1 MIFWPCLHAAAGT
14 ELVMKILGLV
24 QTMGYTHATD
34 IMPQTSKHCCVL
46 PLHLP
51 WPRLAT
57 ELVKVWSLALA
68 DEVSG
73 LATLQWSLQA
83 GFLVCVRVPCPQD
96 THCQQIGRKTHGPN
110 QCTHIWQ
117 SATTS
122 TTTSRSISLITF

>member
-14 ELVMKILGLV
+14 ELVMKIWDLYKQWVIL
-24 QTMGYTHATD
+24 
-34 IMPQTSKHCCVL
+34 MPQTSKHCCVL

-51 WPRLAT
+51 GPRLAT

-83 GFLVCVRVPCPQD
+83 GFLVCVCVPCPQV